1 MKPPARSC
9 LTHPSTPLLSLPGS
23 LGMAF
28 CSRSLPQVPEHPLRH
43 ACRRDVAEPQ
53 TDTLDA
59 LRPRPQQAARP
70 VTHLLARLGRR
81 LIVGCGAGC
90 RCHGVGQILG
100 RSIRLGVIHHLRT
113 THGSR
118 GSGGPRAAAAA
129 LRAGARGAGAA
140 AAAAAASVAA
150 PAATAAKAGP
160 RRPRAPR
167 GARGREGLAI
177 SGGPCAGTFIF
188 SPSGCPLPRLY
199 SGSGTQPPA
208 APLGHYR
215 VRLPRGLRRPRQR
228 QSQPQPRPGSG
239 SCGEPGSGLHIHNA
253 RPGLVLSR
261 VLPAVRGPG
270 GGGRGRGNAGEAGE
284 HFASPGSDAE
294 LCKVSPTRFA
304 AGGSPCRGTPGKA
317 GCGLERSLQPSPPPS
332 MGWWWEGNGMQR
344 LRALKARQVPTLSL
358 SPGRQGEGFPTPR
371 RFYKEHQLRGW
382 DQTKAECTKV

>member
-1 MKPPARSC
+1 MPHPPV
-9 LTHPSTPLLSLPGS
+9 HPAALPSRLSRDG
-23 LGMAF
+23 F
-28 CSRSLPQVPEHPLRH
+28 CSRTLPQVPAHPPRH

-59 LRPRPQQAARP
+59 LRPRPRQAARP

-81 LIVGCGAGC
+81 LVVGCGAGC

-140 AAAAAASVAA
+140 AAAAASVAA

-167 GARGREGLAI
+167 GARAREGQAI

-188 SPSGCPLPRLY
+188 SPSGCPLPHLY

-215 VRLPRGLRRPRQR
+215 VWLPRGLRRPRQR
-228 QSQPQPRPGSG
+228 QSQPQPRPGSA
-239 SCGEPGSGLHIHNA
+239 SRGEPGSGLHIHNA

-270 GGGRGRGNAGEAGE
+270 GGGRGRGNSGEEGE

-294 LCKVSPTRFA
+294 LSEVSPTCFA

-317 GCGLERSLQPSPPPS
+317 GCGLERSLQPSPPLS
-332 MGWWWEGNGMQR
+332 TGWWWEGNGMQR
-344 LRALKARQVPTLSL
+344 LRALDARQVPTLSL
-358 SPGRQGEGFPTPR
+358 SPGLQGNGFPTPR
-371 RFYKEHQLRGW
+371 RFYREHQLRGW
-382 DQTKAECTKV
+382 GQTKAKCTKG